1 MKIMNKKFRSIKY
14 NQDKLKVLSDKLCDD
29 IDNLLSYLGIEYK
42 QNGKM
47 LTMSCPIHGGDN
59 VSALNL
65 YPTGD
70 SYRGNWKCRTHNCEE
85 VFKSSIIGFIRG
97 VLSHKNH
104 NWSKEGDSSC
114 TFAETIDFVQ
124 KFLNQNLSDIKISR
138 KSVEKNKFINAVK
151 QIASDSVS
159 SSQRVSRNQIIKNLQ
174 IPSPYFLNR
183 GFSSEI
189 LTKYDVGEC
198 YNESKE
204 MYNRAVVPIYDKD
217 YEFMVGCSGR
227 SIFEK
232 CDKCE
237 TYHGD
242 TSCPGDNISWKFSKW
257 KHSHNFK
264 TQENL
269 YNFWFA
275 KDFIKKTRSVILVE
289 SPGNVWKLEEAGI
302 HNSVAIFGSSLADR
316 QKLLLDMS
324 GAMSLILIM
333 DNDEAGKKAC
343 EQISKK
349 CQKIY
354 NIHKIPINYDDIGC
368 MTIEQIKNDIVP
380 KLNELHI

>member
-1 MKIMNKKFRSIKY
+1 MKIMNKKSHSTKY
-14 NQDKLKVLSDKLCDD
+14 NQAKLKILSDNLCDD
-29 IDNLLSYLGIEYK
+29 VDNLLTYLGIEYK

-47 LTMSCPIHGGDN
+47 LTMPCPVHGGDN
-59 VSALNL
+59 ISALNL
-65 YPTGD
+65 YPNGD

-85 VFKSSIIGFIRG
+85 IFKSSIIGFIRG
-97 VLSHKNH
+97 VLSHQNH
-104 NWSKEGDSSC
+104 NWSKEGDVSC

-138 KSVEKNKFINAVK
+138 KSVEKNKFINTVK
-151 QIASDSVS
+151 QISTDLSHS
-159 SSQRVSRNQIIKNLQ
+159 TQKLTRNQIIRNLK

-183 GFSSEI
+183 GFSSKI
-189 LTKYDVGEC
+189 LIKYDVGEC
-198 YNESKE
+198 YAESKE
-204 MYNRAVVPIYDKD
+204 MFNRAVVPIYDKD
-217 YEFMVGCSGR
+217 YKFMVGCSGR

-232 CDKCE
+232 CNLCE
-237 TYHGD
+237 TYHGE
-242 TSCPGDNISWKFSKW
+242 TPCPNNNALWKFSKW
-257 KHSHNFK
+257 KHNNDFK

-275 KDFIKKTRSVILVE
+275 KEFIKKTRSVILVE
-289 SPGNVWKLEEAGI
+289 SPGNVWRLEEAGI

-333 DNDEAGKKAC
+333 DNDEAGEKAC

-354 NIHKIPINYDDIGC
+354 NIHKINIDYNDIGS
-368 MTIEQIKNDIVP
+368 MTVEQIQNTILP